1 MKMTVEDLIK
11 ELSDFPKDMEVVLF
25 REGCEDYEGFYDNFI
40 RPEINDDGQ
49 LVID

>member
-11 ELSDFPKDMEVVLF
+11 ELSDFPKDMEVVLV

-40 RPEINDDGQ
+40 RLEINDDGQ